1 MRIHIYAFFYRKK
14 RRFLYIFHITTEFIM
29 KVVLF
34 NGSRRERGCTYT
46 ALSLVAGVEQPVAE
60 KKVYTN
66 FIR

>member
-1 MRIHIYAFFYRKK
+1 
-14 RRFLYIFHITTEFIM
+14 M

-34 NGSRRERGCTYT
+34 NGSRREMGCTYT

-60 KKVYTN
+60 KKIFTN